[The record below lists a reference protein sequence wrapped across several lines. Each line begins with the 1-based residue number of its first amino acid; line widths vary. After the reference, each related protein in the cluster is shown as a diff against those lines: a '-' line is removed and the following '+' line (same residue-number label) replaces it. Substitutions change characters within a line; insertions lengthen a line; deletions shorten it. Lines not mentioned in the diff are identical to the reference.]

1 MAISSIGGLAKWVE
15 LGTSSPTTGTSVS
28 FTSLAE
34 YKDYKLYFF
43 DILAST
49 GPYNLQLR
57 INNDTGNNYSSTN
70 NNAATPSF
78 IRLNGPAS
86 SAQKMDGEIFIND
99 ANQISKKI
107 TFWSR
112 GDNNVANNHN
122 ALWTGQAVINR
133 VDLLLDAGN
142 FSQGT
147 IKIFGRG

>member
-1 MAISSIGGLAKWVE
+1 MAISRIGGSTNWVE
-15 LGTSSPTTGTSVS
+15 LGTSSPTTGASVS

-34 YKDYKLYFF
+34 YKNYKLYFF
-43 DILAST
+43 DIAAST
-49 GPYNLQLR
+49 TYNLQLR

-70 NNAATPSF
+70 NANSTPSF
-78 IRLNGPAS
+78 IRLNGPAGS
-86 SAQKMDGEIFIND
+86 TQKMDGEIFIND

-112 GDNNVANNHN
+112 GDNNTANNHN

-142 FSQGT
+142 FTQGT
-147 IKIFGRG
+147 IKIFGRN